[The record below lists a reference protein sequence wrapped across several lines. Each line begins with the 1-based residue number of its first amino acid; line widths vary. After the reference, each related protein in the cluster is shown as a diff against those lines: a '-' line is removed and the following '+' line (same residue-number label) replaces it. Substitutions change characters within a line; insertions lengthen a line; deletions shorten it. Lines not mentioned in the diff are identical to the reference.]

1 MGSIKEQCTDKDGL
15 FLNLKCPIMAA
26 IAMISDKW
34 KVLIICKLRGGTLR
48 FNELKRELHGVTQ
61 RVLTHQLRDLE
72 ADGLV
77 ARKIYAEVPPR
88 VEYSLT
94 KLGMTLVPVLE
105 SLESWAREH
114 SAALHEAHRKSLE
127 QFEKQ
132 MAKKGIA

>member
-1 MGSIKEQCTDKDGL
+1 
-15 FLNLKCPIMAA
+15 
-26 IAMISDKW
+26 MISDKW

-61 RVLTHQLRDLE
+61 RVLTHQLRELE

-77 ARKIYAEVPPR
+77 TRKVYAEVPPR

-94 KLGMTLVPVLE
+94 NLGVTLVPALD

-114 SAALHEAHRKSLE
+114 CNEILDARRRALAQTVADEGAA
-127 QFEKQ
+127 
-132 MAKKGIA
+132 AKT